1 VRKDVTPPLAGGAP
15 AAAAQRAGL
24 ADPPALSQEEM
35 VEHAL
40 SRLTFGPQKEDRAR
54 VAQLGIEAFVE
65 EQLHPEQIDDSAL
78 EQRLASYDVLH
89 QGTVELVQQL
99 IAQRKM
105 RQEEQKKEQMQGP
118 RKAPGT
124 APRGAGHDYVA
135 QLSQAKLLRA
145 VSSRRQLQEE
155 LTDFWFNHFN
165 VFAGKDDEAALLPD
179 YEARALRPNALG
191 TFPELLEATAHSPA
205 MLIYLDN
212 WTSYKKRHPDQPP
225 RGDAHG
231 RAALPAA
238 SPAAGA
244 PVTRFARPR
253 ARLRAPSG
261 AGAAPAAKAR
271 TPSCTPSGR
280 PIRRARTSTRRTSS
294 SWARPASGAPLTA
307 GWLARC
313 ARPRGRHR
321 CGIASGRHRL
331 AFP

>member
-40 SRLTFGPQKEDRAR
+40 SRLTFGPQKGDRAR

-191 TFPELLEATAHSPA
+191 TFPELLEPGFALHPA
-205 MLIYLDN
+205 LAPLL
-212 WTSYKKRHPDQPP
+212 P
-225 RGDAHG
+225 R
-231 RAALPAA
+231 RL
-238 SPAAGA
+238 
-244 PVTRFARPR
+244 
-253 ARLRAPSG
+253 ARLRARRRV
-261 AGAAPAAKAR
+261 AR
-271 TPSCTPSGR
+271 SDALAL
-280 PIRRARTSTRRTSS
+280 RRAGLPRAGHARRQGH
-294 SWARPASGAPLTA
+294 P
-307 GWLARC
+307 
-313 ARPRGRHR
+313 
-321 CGIASGRHRL
+321 
-331 AFP
+331 